1 MSVSVILK
9 KIQFKLKKILLLK
22 NSFIP
27 KYSFCSLSC
36 ALLHLLFKNNILQ
49 SVLHTRVHYI
59 YTHDDTLYELLCQ
72 SIMHMI
78 DCHTRAAAI
87 LRNFPIWSTMSHT
100 ILEESVLEKAQV
112 G

>member
-1 MSVSVILK
+1 M
-9 KIQFKLKKILLLK
+9 
-22 NSFIP
+22 
-27 KYSFCSLSC
+27 YSFCPLSC
-36 ALLHLLFKNNILQ
+36 APLHLLFKTTYLQ
-49 SVLHTRVHYI
+49 SVLHTKVHYI
-59 YTHDDTLYELLCQ
+59 HLTHYKYGLLCQ

-78 DCHTRAAAI
+78 YCHTRAAAI